1 MQKQLNAVKKFNTPT
16 QIIFNMETVQS
27 IEELNQRKKL
37 DNSRLSI
44 QTDNNFTEFPKS
56 GE

>member
-1 MQKQLNAVKKFNTPT
+1 
-16 QIIFNMETVQS
+16 METVQS

-44 QTDNNFTEFPKS
+44 QTDNNFTDSNIVVIHNIYK
-56 GE
+56 

>member
-1 MQKQLNAVKKFNTPT
+1 
-16 QIIFNMETVQS
+16 METVQS

-56 GE
+56 GK